1 VPRRPDPVLC
11 LAGRAQNGPGF
22 TGPGPGRA
30 GRPIWTTLLAV
41 MKQKLF
47 AVGSYSQDIF
57 AAGTDTTTITL
68 EWALSELINNPAVLR
83 RAQAELDAAVGASRL
98 ADESDIPRLPY
109 LQAIAKE
116 TLRLHPTGPLVV
128 RRSMAPCNVS
138 GYDVPA
144 GATVFVNVWAIGRDP
159 ASWAPDPLAFRPERF
174 LEEEGGGESAGLDV
188 RGQHFHL
195 LPFGSGRRI
204 CPGASL
210 AMLVVQAALAAML
223 QCFEWTPVG
232 GAPVDM
238 EEGPGLTLPR
248 KRPLVCTVKARLHP
262 LPVPAAA
269 ADNGVEE
276 TAGV

>member
-1 VPRRPDPVLC
+1 
-11 LAGRAQNGPGF
+11 
-22 TGPGPGRA
+22 
-30 GRPIWTTLLAV
+30 
-41 MKQKLF
+41 M
-47 AVGSYSQDIF
+47 QDIF

-68 EWALSELINNPAVLR
+68 EWALSELINNPSVLHK
-83 RAQAELDAAVGASRL
+83 AQAELDAVVGTSRL
-98 ADESDIPRLPY
+98 ADESDLPHLPY
-109 LQAIAKE
+109 LQAITKE

-128 RRSMAPCNVS
+128 RRSLEPCAVG

-159 ASWAPDPLAFRPERF
+159 ESWGPDPLAFRPERF
-174 LEEEGGGESAGLDV
+174 LEGANAGLDV

-210 AMLVVQAALAAML
+210 AMLVVQAALAVMV
-223 QCFEWTPVG
+223 QCFEWWPVG

-248 KRPLVCTVKARLHP
+248 KHPLVCTVAPRIHP
-262 LPVPAAA
+262 LPVLA
-269 ADNGVEE
+269 ADDGCDVATEAE
-276 TAGV
+276 A